1 MAECILL
8 KSGGGTG
15 SDDCT
20 ATKANVLAGV
30 TAVTKDSGD
39 EAAAGTMANKG
50 AWTSRIGVNGKAVIP
65 AGYHNGSGYVD
76 QAITNRGAVNASLGI
91 NGTYAI
97 PEGYHNGSGKV
108 TQSIATMGAQTV
120 TPGSSQKVISC
131 SGKYMTGNITVPAVS
146 NLVAQY
152 IKKGVNVG
160 GVVGTWDGY
169 VANPTDLYYKGVNSL
184 GFTSR
189 LNQGRIVFETAQI
202 SLELPRMNDSLITG
216 ATRNF
221 AGYNTLTI
229 EGRFKT
235 GGYYTSNIIKV
246 TIKTSNTSYVIGSYF
261 PGHKTSFN
269 SVSFSL
275 APYQVSGTLEIF
287 MQDLTTCDDGAPS
300 RITRI
305 RLS

>member
-8 KSGGGTG
+8 KSGGSTG

-97 PEGYHNGSGKV
+97 PEGYHDGSGKV

-120 TPGSSQKVISC
+120 TPGNAQKVVSC

-146 NLVAQY
+146 NLIAAN
-152 IKKGVNVG
+152 IKKGVTVG
-160 GVVGTWDGY
+160 GVVGTFDPLAGD
-169 VANPTDLYYKGVNSL
+169 AKDLYYFGKNKA
-184 GFTSR
+184 GFSRTAGNCGFGAFSIFSQSNVEQTFRMDSSGTWNFSNYSR
-189 LNQGRIVFETAQI
+189 LIIEGQNFGSTVSSAGAGHG
-202 SLELPRMNDSLITG
+202 LIT
-216 ATRNF
+216 
-221 AGYNTLTI
+221 
-229 EGRFKT
+229 KT
-235 GGYYTSNIIKV
+235 GQIAGNYMAPLSVNGTKV
-246 TIKTSNTSYVIGSYF
+246 VYDISSITWT
-261 PGHKTSFN
+261 HK
-269 SVSFSL
+269 VRL
-275 APYQVSGTLEIF
+275 AFALNVYASI
-287 MQDLTTCDDGAPS
+287 S
-300 RITRI
+300 RIYFE
-305 RLS
+305 